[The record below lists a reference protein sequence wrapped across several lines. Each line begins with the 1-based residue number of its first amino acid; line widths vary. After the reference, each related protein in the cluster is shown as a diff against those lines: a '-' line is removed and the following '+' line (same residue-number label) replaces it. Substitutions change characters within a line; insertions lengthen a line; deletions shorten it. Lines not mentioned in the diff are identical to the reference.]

1 MREGLDLPEVSLVA
15 ILDADKEGFL
25 RGETS
30 LIQTI
35 GRAARNVRGQVLMYA
50 DRETEAMRAAIRETD
65 RRREI
70 QLAYNREHG
79 ITPETVQKGISDIS
93 DFLAME
99 SRATPARRR
108 RVKRDGEAISSPE
121 ELERIIVE
129 LEEEMLA
136 AADELRFEEAA
147 RIRDELKEL
156 RADLD
161 ALRA

>member
-1 MREGLDLPEVSLVA
+1 
-15 ILDADKEGFL
+15 
-25 RGETS
+25 
-30 LIQTI
+30 
-35 GRAARNVRGQVLMYA
+35 MYA
-50 DRETEAMRAAIRETD
+50 DRETEAMRVAIAETN

-99 SRATPARRR
+99 SRAAPARRR
-108 RVKRDGEAISSPE
+108 RALQRDGQPISGPD
-121 ELERIIVE
+121 ELEKVIVE

-136 AADELRFEEAA
+136 AAEDLRFEEAA

-156 RADLD
+156 RRDLE
-161 ALRA
+161 AMRA